1 MWDQELDIATLAAR
15 EAGAVLRKRF
25 GQAHQIMKKGEIDL
39 VTEADLKSESLIL
52 EIISSH
58 FPGDNI
64 LSEETGDKNKRS
76 ARTWIV
82 DPLDGT
88 TNFAHGFPF
97 FCVSI
102 ALEVDQKL
110 VVGAVY
116 NPYIDELFQ
125 AAGGRGAT
133 LNGQPIRVSTT
144 ENIGDALLA
153 TGFPYDIHQRSDDVL
168 DLFRKM
174 VLVAQGVRRAGS
186 AALDLCYVAAGRLDG
201 FWEQSLKPWDTAAG
215 CVILKEAGGI
225 LSTYSGYA
233 YSPYENTIVGSNPLL
248 FPQILAITKTAAR
261 LT

>member
-1 MWDQELDIATLAAR
+1 MWDQELDIATLAAK
-15 EAGAVLRKRF
+15 EAGTVLKERF
-25 GQAHQIMKKGEIDL
+25 GQVHHIIKKGEIDL

-102 ALEVDQKL
+102 ALEVDRKL
-110 VVGAVY
+110 VVGTVY
-116 NPYIDELFQ
+116 SPYIGELFQ
-125 AAGGRGAT
+125 AAEGKGAK
-133 LNGQPIRVSTT
+133 LNGQPIRVSTI

-153 TGFPYDIHQRSDDVL
+153 TGFPYDIHQRSEDVL
-168 DLFRKM
+168 DLFRNM

-215 CVILKEAGGI
+215 CIILKEAGGV
-225 LSTYSGYA
+225 LSTYSGEP
-233 YSPYENTIVGSNPLL
+233 YSPYENTIVGSNPSV
-248 FPQILAITKTAAR
+248 FPQILAITKASAGVT
-261 LT
+261 